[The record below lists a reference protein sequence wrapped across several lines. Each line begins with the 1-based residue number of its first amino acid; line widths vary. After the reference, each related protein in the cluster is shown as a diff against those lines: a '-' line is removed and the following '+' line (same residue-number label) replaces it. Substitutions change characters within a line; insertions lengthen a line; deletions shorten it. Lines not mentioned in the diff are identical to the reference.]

1 MATPSNWQATS
12 ARAATSAPPPPT
24 GWKWSANAAF
34 PSLPPSCNSPIADII
49 NLLDTPGHQD
59 FSEDTYRTLS
69 AVDSAVMVIDAAK
82 GIEPQTLK
90 LFEVCRKRGIPIF
103 TFINKMDRPARD
115 PLDLL
120 DEIRK
125 VLGME
130 PVPMNWPVGDGP
142 QFVGVYDRAE
152 DGVYLYERTER
163 NERIAPEVFVRVNDL
178 EVGLLLSAEK
188 FRHLQESIEL
198 LDEAGEPSITSVLKE
213 KQTPV
218 FFGSALTNFG
228 VRMFLD
234 SFIQFA
240 PPPQP
245 YPATRV
251 WSHPRT
257 RFFTGFIFKIQANMN
272 PKHRDSV
279 AFLRICSGKFERGM
293 DLLHAQ
299 SGKTLKLMR
308 PYKAFAN
315 EREIIEEAYPGDV
328 LGLPN
333 NGIFAIGD
341 TLCSGKALQ
350 FAPIPRFQPEHFALL
365 RNLDVG
371 KQKQFAKGLQQLES
385 EGAVQILYN
394 VNAFKREPILAV
406 VGQLQFDVVQARL
419 ESEYNVK
426 TELERLSHSFL
437 RWIIGEDKDIEA
449 LQNRGDAILARDS
462 RNAWAMLFQTP
473 FLLKYYSEKNPNLK
487 FVDISEI

>member
-1 MATPSNWQATS
+1 
-12 ARAATSAPPPPT
+12 
-24 GWKWSANAAF
+24 
-34 PSLPPSCNSPIADII
+34 
-49 NLLDTPGHQD
+49 
-59 FSEDTYRTLS
+59 
-69 AVDSAVMVIDAAK
+69 DA
-82 GIEPQTLK
+82 
-90 LFEVCRKRGIPIF
+90 
-103 TFINKMDRPARD
+103 
-115 PLDLL
+115 
-120 DEIRK
+120 
-125 VLGME
+125 
-130 PVPMNWPVGDGP
+130 
-142 QFVGVYDRAE
+142 
-152 DGVYLYERTER
+152 
-163 NERIAPEVFVRVNDL
+163 
-178 EVGLLLSAEK
+178 
-188 FRHLQESIEL
+188 
-198 LDEAGEPSITSVLKE
+198 VLKE

-245 YPATRV
+245 YLSDTGLVLPEDTE
-251 WSHPRT
+251 
-257 RFFTGFIFKIQANMN
+257 FTGFIFKIQANMN

-293 DLLHAQ
+293 DLLHAP

-333 NGIFAIGD
+333 NGIFSIGD
-341 TLCSGKALQ
+341 TLCTGKTIQ

-365 RNLDVG
+365 RNVDVS

-426 TELERLSHSFL
+426 TELERLNHSHL
-437 RWIIGEDKDIEA
+437 RWVLGEDKDIEA
-449 LQNRGDAILARDS
+449 LANRGDAILARDS

-487 FVDISEI
+487 FVEITEL